1 MSDFD
6 LLVVGDIDFIVAI
19 LNGIAGITND
29 EGFFTLVKFGFIIGL
44 VIQFFKSLL
53 NDQGQSIKIAPFFIS
68 LVLIL
73 GLFVPKSNVIV
84 ESSTKGEVQTVAN
97 VPLAVGLT
105 AGTINGMG
113 QLITNFFETAF
124 APLGATSIYDEAYL
138 DPLSFITKL
147 NEKDPSLFFEGIND
161 GVAASGVIVADAAND
176 TELTL
181 KNYVRECTRAGVDRG
196 ELNASDIESR
206 PLFDPADIT
215 NSPLRWP
222 HLVFTTEV
230 RLNIGAGP
238 AIQTLSCLEAWDHV
252 AAILAVIEDADF
264 DAFVGTSWNLA

>member
-1 MSDFD
+1 M
-6 LLVVGDIDFIVAI
+6 
-19 LNGIAGITND
+19 
-29 EGFFTLVKFGFIIGL
+29 
-44 VIQFFKSLL
+44 
-53 NDQGQSIKIAPFFIS
+53 
-68 LVLIL
+68 VLIL

-105 AGTINGMG
+105 AGTNNGMG

-147 NEKDPSLFFEGIND
+147 NEKDPSLFFEAIND

-252 AAILAVIEDADF
+252 AEIGCNRRCGFRCIRGHVFGIWPERRS
-264 DAFVGTSWNLA
+264 GGSNRHRTHTSVDGHGGQAPSAHKI